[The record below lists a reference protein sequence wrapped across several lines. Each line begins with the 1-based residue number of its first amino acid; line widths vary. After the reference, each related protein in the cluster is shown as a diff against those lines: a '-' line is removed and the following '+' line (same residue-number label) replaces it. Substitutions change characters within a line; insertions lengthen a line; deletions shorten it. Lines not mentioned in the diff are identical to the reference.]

1 VEGWCAGDVD
11 LHRLAAADQIGHPW
25 MKIADLVLE
34 DIVALAIEDLGAE
47 PLHEDW
53 EPLLRETRS
62 H

>member
-1 VEGWCAGDVD
+1 
-11 LHRLAAADQIGHPW
+11 

-53 EPLLRETRS
+53 EPLLRARIEHMRLPDG
-62 H
+62 